1 MFLEIKNKIEAEIKD
16 YLHHLEKRY
25 FLSKISP
32 LLFNSIKDFVERKGK
47 RVRPILFI
55 VGYLGFAKK
64 AARGL
69 YRSALALE
77 LLHDFMLVHD
87 DIIDNSE
94 TRRGKPSMHAVLN
107 DFLKPHK
114 NIKFDGQDLSIVIGD
129 IMYAL
134 GLDAFLSIEENK
146 ERKESAFRKLI
157 EAALYTG
164 TGEFI
169 ELIYGIKSIDKITKV
184 EIYKIYD
191 LKTANYTFASPLSMG
206 AILSGAKKDQ
216 VDILNKYGFCVGRA
230 FQIKDDILGM
240 FGATEEIGKSNLTD
254 LQEAKKTL
262 LVWYA
267 YNHSQKREKR
277 IIGKILSLNTVDN
290 SDLKQIRNIVRSSGA
305 LDYAKREITC
315 LLEKS
320 SRLNKSLL
328 MRKDY
333 KLSLDLYSKELLK

>member
-1 MFLEIKNKIEAEIKD
+1 MEIKNKIEAEIKI
-16 YLHHLEKRY
+16 YLRHLDKRY
-25 FLSKISP
+25 SLKKISP
-32 LLFNSIKDFVERKGK
+32 LLFNSIVDFVLRKGK

-64 AARGL
+64 AATGL

-94 TRRGKPSMHAVLN
+94 MRRGKPSMHAALN
-107 DFLKPHK
+107 GYLKQQK
-114 NIKFDGQDLSIVIGD
+114 NIKFNGQDLSIVIGD

-134 GLDAFLSIEENK
+134 GLDAFLSVEENK
-146 ERKESAFRKLI
+146 ERKELAFRKLI

-169 ELIYGIKSIDKITKV
+169 ELIYGIKSINKITKE

-216 VDILNKYGFCVGRA
+216 VDKLNKYGLCLGRA

-267 YNHSQKREKR
+267 YNHSNKREKS
-277 IIGKILSLNTVDN
+277 IIGKILSADYIDN
-290 SDLKQIRNIVRSSGA
+290 SDLQQIRRIVCTSGS
-305 LDYAKREITC
+305 LEYAKSEIAS

-320 SRLNKSLL
+320 IRLNKSLL
-328 MRKDY
+328 MRQEY